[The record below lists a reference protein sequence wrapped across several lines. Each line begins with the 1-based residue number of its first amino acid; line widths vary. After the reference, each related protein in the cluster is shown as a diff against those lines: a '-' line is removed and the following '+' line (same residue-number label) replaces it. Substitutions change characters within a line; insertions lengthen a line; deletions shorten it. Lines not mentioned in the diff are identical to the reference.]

1 MGVIQDLMR
10 RVAALEDE
18 LAVKTDETKET
29 GDAKVAK
36 EVMAEIE
43 ALESDLAEKSG
54 AKEVTFG
61 TKIDGPAGTEA
72 PKMTQESLT
81 GLQSIEG
88 KTDKATVPSMNA
100 LKARQAKVR
109 DIVARLDRLADEAEK
124 AGDSDLAL
132 EIDKISDGVEQ
143 EEGLA

>member
-1 MGVIQDLMR
+1 MGVIQDLIS

-18 LAVKTDETKET
+18 LGVSKKEEKCEAKT
-29 GDAKVAK
+29 AK

-43 ALESDLAEKSG
+43 ALESDLAEKGG

-61 TKIDGPAGTEA
+61 TKVDGVAGTES
-72 PKMTQESLT
+72 PKTTQESLT

-88 KTDKATVPSMNA
+88 KTDKATVPAMNA
-100 LKARQAKVR
+100 LKARQAKVQN
-109 DIVARLDRLADEAEK
+109 IIARLDRLADEAEK
-124 AGDSDLAL
+124 AGDKDLAL
-132 EIDKISDGVEQ
+132 EIDQISDGVEK